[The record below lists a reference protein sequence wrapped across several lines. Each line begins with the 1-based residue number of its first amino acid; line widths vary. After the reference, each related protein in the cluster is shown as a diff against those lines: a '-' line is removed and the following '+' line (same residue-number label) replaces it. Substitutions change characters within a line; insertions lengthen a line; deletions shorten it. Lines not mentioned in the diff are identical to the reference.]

1 MTNSQSKLIDEVSA
15 MIDKE
20 AQELNEVK
28 NVYNIEK

>member
-28 NVYNIEK
+28 NIYNIEK